1 KWPTLVIRYSN
12 RIVLQYN
19 GEWTLEAVQRFI
31 DFIFI
36 PVERLNSRLEL
47 KRLTMQRDAVVL
59 GVFGNGSQLEFRK
72 FVSAGIKWLETDPV
86 SSFRFAAAIGP
97 AAKDILHRAN
107 DTQQRLPQL
116 LLITSKGVVEMPPS
130 EWNVSNI
137 VVWLQTEF
145 ARSLNVLY
153 GYNSPKSL
161 TMLLHLSPVLTVI
174 ANDYF
179 YEYMNTLTNYG
190 ISLDEQCHTDIWQSE
205 MAKLQELGYVQHTM
219 EKSELLKPLT
229 CSAKEY
235 LSQWNLR
242 YYYALD
248 SYLKQFICGLRRN
261 CTFEKGLASSN
272 NIHKLCTSKHRNS
285 SPSRKIAAAK
295 YLKKFVDDNWNQFK
309 SGHNQTLSV
318 VIVDHG
324 KHLDFLKSQ
333 GIPHVDNK
341 NFVTLMIA
349 DRLKES
355 IFLFQDEFTYES
367 LQQFVQSYY
376 SKVLVAYKTGSSLKT
391 IPSLPQ
397 RKLFLENVNNEMFIR
412 KVDQHN
418 FTTIALLYSPQCM
431 FSALAIQALIQLST
445 MLDDLSGIQII
456 RINTLIND
464 LPWEFKIYNSPT
476 LIVFPRGRALD
487 SQVFPSRLKF
497 NVRNVFSFALAQ
509 METVDQLKALISYCR
524 RRRWHSLRMRNCIQ
538 FVKRLAA
545 QHKMINME
553 QQITEDYIVP
563 KQMMEW
569 NHLKSELKSIFPLY

>member
-1 KWPTLVIRYSN
+1 MFGNDIFAYSLLVFITLAYIAIGITSSLLAECPGKDVNEIRKQAEQYELSFLFYHVTWSTDSQAARLVYEHIAQAYEYRIFFGVIDCYHLACNCSKTYPLSLGSGAPSKWPTLVIRYSN

-107 DTQQRLPQL
+107 DTQQRLPQV

-219 EKSELLKPLT
+219 EKNELLKPLT

-285 SPSRKIAAAK
+285 SPSMKIAAAK
-295 YLKKFVDDNWNQFK
+295 YLK
-309 SGHNQTLSV
+309 
-318 VIVDHG
+318 
-324 KHLDFLKSQ
+324 
-333 GIPHVDNK
+333 
-341 NFVTLMIA
+341 
-349 DRLKES
+349 
-355 IFLFQDEFTYES
+355 
-367 LQQFVQSYY
+367 
-376 SKVLVAYKTGSSLKT
+376 
-391 IPSLPQ
+391 
-397 RKLFLENVNNEMFIR
+397 
-412 KVDQHN
+412 
-418 FTTIALLYSPQCM
+418 
-431 FSALAIQALIQLST
+431 
-445 MLDDLSGIQII
+445 
-456 RINTLIND
+456 
-464 LPWEFKIYNSPT
+464 
-476 LIVFPRGRALD
+476 
-487 SQVFPSRLKF
+487 
-497 NVRNVFSFALAQ
+497 
-509 METVDQLKALISYCR
+509 
-524 RRRWHSLRMRNCIQ
+524 
-538 FVKRLAA
+538 
-545 QHKMINME
+545 
-553 QQITEDYIVP
+553 
-563 KQMMEW
+563 
-569 NHLKSELKSIFPLY
+569 